1 LIAVGALALAGF
13 GCTEVAGSDVD
24 DVDSETELEQG
35 GALGSPIG
43 DESTSPRD
51 GSRTGDP
58 QGDSAQTPDEFK
70 QTQGGPNISG
80 QDRQDPEPA
89 PWHDKASNSNDT

>member
-1 LIAVGALALAGF
+1 VGALALASS

-35 GALGSPIG
+35 GALGPPIG
-43 DESTSPRD
+43 DQSTAPRD
-51 GSRTGDP
+51 GGSRAGDP
-58 QGDSAQTPDEFK
+58 QDDGAQTPGDFK
-70 QTQGGPNISG
+70 QTQGGPTING
-80 QDRQDPEPA
+80 EDRQDPEPA